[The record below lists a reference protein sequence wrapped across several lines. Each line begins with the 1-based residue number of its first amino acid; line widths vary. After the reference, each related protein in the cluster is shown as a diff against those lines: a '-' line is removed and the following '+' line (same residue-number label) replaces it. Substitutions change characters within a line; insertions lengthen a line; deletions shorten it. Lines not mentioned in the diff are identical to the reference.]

1 MTVVTRVV
9 KYIRKGDKGDKGEK
23 GPSLRIQ
30 DWADCPTNAYFYAG
44 KDGEAYKD
52 VVIYN
57 GNYYSCTQTHSKQ
70 SGVLPTNS
78 NYWVLGDKIEL
89 VATNVLLATYSLIKN
104 LGAEAIEMKDS
115 NGNVVFSAKNGTVTC
130 NTGNFNNVTV
140 SGTLSGVTG
149 SFKTL
154 NCVNASG
161 TVVGKISF
169 GSDGKMWFEG
179 DLYNQGYDSALG
191 RGYRFYSAD
200 IWCRGGFG
208 ARERNVLYVL
218 GSYGYYYTK
227 GTGSSGVYVTFTS
240 AKSSG
245 GDTYYTLKCY
255 GDNGDYAGFPVDM
268 IIFKIT
274 GSTAYRYNLSMA
286 DTQRVL
292 CINANDDENNVIIY
306 SNGNQVTWNG
316 GSVAEVIK
324 VPTDFMYP
332 TPNSSWLGRGI
343 LIGAVRDNDWR

>member
-1 MTVVTRVV
+1 
-9 KYIRKGDKGDKGEK
+9 
-23 GPSLRIQ
+23 
-30 DWADCPTNAYFYAG
+30 
-44 KDGEAYKD
+44 
-52 VVIYN
+52 
-57 GNYYSCTQTHSKQ
+57 
-70 SGVLPTNS
+70 
-78 NYWVLGDKIEL
+78 
-89 VATNVLLATYSLIKN
+89 
-104 LGAEAIEMKDS
+104 
-115 NGNVVFSAKNGTVTC
+115 
-130 NTGNFNNVTV
+130 
-140 SGTLSGVTG
+140 
-149 SFKTL
+149 
-154 NCVNASG
+154 
-161 TVVGKISF
+161 
-169 GSDGKMWFEG
+169 MWFEG
-179 DLYNQGYDSALG
+179 DLYNQGYDSTLG
-191 RGYRFYSAD
+191 RGYRFYSSD

-255 GDNGDYAGFPVDM
+255 GDSGDYAGFPVDM

-343 LIGAVRDNDWR
+343 LIGAVRDNNW

>member
-1 MTVVTRVV
+1 MTVITRVV
-9 KYIRKGDKGDKGEK
+9 KYIRKGDKGEK

-30 DWADCPTNAYFYAG
+30 NWADCPTNMYFYAG
-44 KDGEAYKD
+44 GNGETYKD

-104 LGAEAIEMKDS
+104 LGAEAIEMKDG

-161 TVVGKISF
+161 TVVGRISF

-179 DLYNQGYDSALG
+179 DLYNQGYDSALA

-227 GTGSSGVYVTFTS
+227 GTGSSGVYVSFTS
-240 AKSSG
+240 ATSSG
-245 GDTYYTLKCY
+245 GETYYTLKCY
-255 GDNGDYAGFPVDM
+255 GDSGDYAGFPVDT

-274 GSTAYRYNLSMA
+274 GSTEYRYNLSMA

-292 CINANDDENNVIIY
+292 CVNANDQFNGLYIY
-306 SNGNQVTWNG
+306 SNGNKVQWNG
-316 GSVAEVIK
+316 GEIAEVIK

-343 LIGAVRDNDWR
+343 LIGAFRDNNWS